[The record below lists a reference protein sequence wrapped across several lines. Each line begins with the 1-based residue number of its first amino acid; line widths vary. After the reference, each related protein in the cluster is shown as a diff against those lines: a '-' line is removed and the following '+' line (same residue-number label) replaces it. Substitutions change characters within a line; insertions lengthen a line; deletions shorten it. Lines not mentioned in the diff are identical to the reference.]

1 MDLKKMAEDARTLL
15 DRQDKMRAN
24 AHATAKEQKEIAAQR
39 EAETKEAVRKEYA
52 KATGEAVKS
61 VREKVP
67 FTPLVEG
74 ETEDDRYTVLSQKV
88 AQVDFDA
95 QTPRA
100 KALAV
105 ASTFALPQ
113 AIKTIGLRDA
123 EIATLKQALAKAT
136 KGGASIATKA
146 DETPDAE
153 EKDFFKEFGIS
164 DRSAMFGS
172 MSLDVTA

>member
-1 MDLKKMAEDARTLL
+1 
-15 DRQDKMRAN
+15 
-24 AHATAKEQKEIAAQR
+24 
-39 EAETKEAVRKEYA
+39 
-52 KATGEAVKS
+52 VKS

-74 ETEDDRYTVLSQKV
+74 ETEDDRYSVLSQKV

-113 AIKTIGLRDA
+113 AIRTIEARDA
-123 EIATLKQALAKAT
+123 EITSLKEALEKAT
-136 KGGASIATKA
+136 SGKPSVNPKA
-146 DETPDAE
+146 DEPADAGGD
-153 EKDFFKEFGIS
+153 KDFFAEFGIP
-164 DRSAMFGS
+164 DRSNPYGTM
-172 MSLDVTA
+172 